1 MVTVTLPQL
10 TELTTS
16 GGSDATSTRA
26 LTGDQLELQ
35 ASGGSNMSLE
45 VVVSALRVH
54 ASGSDVLIRVVQ
66 RISGNA
72 SGGSDVRYY
81 GDPRDIDV
89 NTSGSAD
96 VRRP

>member
-16 GGSDATSTRA
+16 GGSD
-26 LTGDQLELQ
+26 
-35 ASGGSNMSLE
+35 
-45 VVVSALRVH
+45 
-54 ASGSDVLIRVVQ
+54 VLIRVTQ